1 MGRFPLDPLQP
12 DFSAIQAFPN
22 PDGFHSVSLHK
33 NRSQTTE
40 VNMASYHFS
49 VKSKNK
55 GYAISHYLYISRL
68 MQYEGIRKK
77 AMKP

>member
-1 MGRFPLDPLQP
+1 
-12 DFSAIQAFPN
+12 
-22 PDGFHSVSLHK
+22 
-33 NRSQTTE
+33 
-40 VNMASYHFS
+40 MASYHFS